1 MAEPESLQVFAA
13 GQAAFMRNWPYAW
26 NELNRTG
33 SALAGKV
40 GITTMVSEPGQ
51 PHAATQGSWG
61 LALTK
66 GSQHKRAAIEA
77 LQFLTSQDS
86 QTKLYKDF
94 GYTPTRQAVFRDP
107 QLVAAHPE
115 LPELEAA
122 LANAVLRPLTPVYA
136 QISDLLY
143 RELSRVFTGR
153 VSPERGMEQLQEQT
167 LQLRRTAGG
176 AI

>member
-1 MAEPESLQVFAA
+1 M
-13 GQAAFMRNWPYAW
+13 
-26 NELNRTG
+26 
-33 SALAGKV
+33 
-40 GITTMVSEPGQ
+40 
-51 PHAATQGSWG
+51 
-61 LALTK
+61 
-66 GSQHKRAAIEA
+66 
-77 LQFLTSQDS
+77 
-86 QTKLYKDF
+86 
-94 GYTPTRQAVFRDP
+94 FRDP

-153 VSPERGMEQLQEQT
+153 VNPERGMEQLQEQT